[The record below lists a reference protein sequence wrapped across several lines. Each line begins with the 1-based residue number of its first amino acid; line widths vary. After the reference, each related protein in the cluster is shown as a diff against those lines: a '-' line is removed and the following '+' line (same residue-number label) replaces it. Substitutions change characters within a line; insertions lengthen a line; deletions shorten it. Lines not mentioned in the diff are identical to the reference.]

1 MIINKGNIMA
11 TQQEP
16 KDWHL
21 DRRLQITH
29 ILSTLS
35 LGIGAVMYVG
45 DIRKDVEILKVQ
57 TSAQSSR
64 DAGQDKANEQV
75 RAETQARFDRID
87 SKLDRLIEYSRVN
100 SNGRAR

>member
-1 MIINKGNIMA
+1 MA
-11 TQQEP
+11 TQPQEP

-35 LGIGAVMYVG
+35 LGVGAVLYVG

-57 TSAQSSR
+57 TTAQAGR
-64 DAGQDKANEQV
+64 DASQDKTADQV
-75 RAETQARFDRID
+75 RAETQSRFDRID
-87 SKLDRLIEYSRVN
+87 AKLDRLIDYTR
-100 SNGRAR
+100 SNGKGAR